1 MTKCCHQEWK
11 GSDVRQIWIGSIL
24 LSMALGSAAATLGR
38 HSGAVVIGRPLDIKV
53 QASASSDEDLAGQC
67 VHADV
72 LFGDNQVGP
81 SSVRTSV
88 QRSAPD
94 AEASVRIQTTV
105 PVNEPIVSVVV
116 KAGCVSPFS
125 RRYVLLADLL
135 SEPAATAGSAAETSP
150 VASANASDLR
160 ALPPL
165 KAAPSLRSG
174 RSGPGAGV
182 GTEPSAATAGVQKS
196 AALASATPPR
206 AKPQSVVRRDE
217 TPKEAGPRLHL
228 DPVDV
233 NLGIERDP
241 ALRLSL
247 ALLSEPTSN
256 EQERAAAAQLWKALN
271 ASPEDILRDAQKLS
285 VLEAESKGLRE
296 QEAKNKAALQALEAE
311 VEKSRYMT
319 WLAYLLGG
327 LLLLSLVGVSWL
339 WKRRSAA
346 SAGDS
351 KSKSWW
357 AAGTSKN
364 AAATVKGA
372 VKPSRP
378 LDLDLDLGDES
389 GLDDLHVMH
398 SDASDSEAAML
409 TGPDRREFP
418 ASQMGVSRS
427 VATEELF
434 DVQQQSDFF
443 VSLGEF
449 DQAIGVLKNHI
460 NESHEPSALAYL
472 DLFKLY
478 HKLDRRTDYDRLRV
492 EFNQKFNAGAP
503 PFDQYSDA
511 SQGLESYE
519 TAFGRIQALWPQP
532 RVLDVI
538 ENSIFRDASDG
549 EAEVFDLEAYRELLL
564 LHAIAKDVIKRDAG
578 LGSSDFQH
586 TSIRPLKAAGPRG
599 AVVAGAAAAVTGPS
613 GDRNTQPLDD
623 IPHASP
629 RLGLDVDLDALQEAS
644 AFEASL
650 PEVAVP
656 VEQTARVVSPLSG
669 HATDELSAGNLIDFE
684 VLDFMPPDDDV
695 EKGGRAH

>member
-24 LSMALGSAAATLGR
+24 LSTALGSPAASLGR

-53 QASASSDEDLAGQC
+53 QAVAGADDDLSGQC

-72 LFGDNQVGP
+72 MFGDNQVGP

-105 PVNEPIVSVVV
+105 PVNEPIVSVTVR
-116 KAGCVSPFS
+116 AGCVAPFS
-125 RRYVLLADLL
+125 RRYILLADLL
-135 SEPAATAGSAAETSP
+135 SEPATTAGSATEASP
-150 VASANASDLR
+150 VTSILPSDSAK

-165 KAAPSLRSG
+165 KAAPALRSSG
-174 RSGPGAGV
+174 RAVAEAGAA
-182 GTEPSAATAGVQKS
+182 PSASSAVAQKPD
-196 AALASATPPR
+196 ALGKATPSR
-206 AKPQSVVRRDE
+206 TKPPSVVRRE
-217 TPKEAGPRLHL
+217 ESPKEVAPRLHL

-271 ASPEDILRDAQKLS
+271 ASPEDILRDTQKLS

-296 QEAKNKAALQALEAE
+296 QEAKNKAALQAMEAE

-327 LLLLSLVGVSWL
+327 LLLLSLAGVGWL
-339 WKRRSAA
+339 WKRRSAVG
-346 SAGDS
+346 AGDA

-357 AAGTSKN
+357 AAG
-364 AAATVKGA
+364 ATKTASASTKGA
-372 VKPSRP
+372 VKPSRS

-389 GLDDLHVMH
+389 GLDDLHVLH
-398 SDASDSEAAML
+398 SDASESEAALL
-409 TGPDRREFP
+409 TGTDRREFP

-478 HKLDRRTDYDRLRV
+478 HKLDRRAEYDKLRV

-599 AVVAGAAAAVTGPS
+599 ALGAGAAAAAA
-613 GDRNTQPLDD
+613 GDRNTVPQDD

-650 PEVAVP
+650 PEVTVP
-656 VEQTARVVSPLSG
+656 VEQTAKVVSPLAG
-669 HATDELSAGNLIDFE
+669 PGGDGLPAGNLIDFE
-684 VLDFMPPDDDV
+684 VLDFMPPDDDSD
-695 EKGGRAH
+695 KGVKAG